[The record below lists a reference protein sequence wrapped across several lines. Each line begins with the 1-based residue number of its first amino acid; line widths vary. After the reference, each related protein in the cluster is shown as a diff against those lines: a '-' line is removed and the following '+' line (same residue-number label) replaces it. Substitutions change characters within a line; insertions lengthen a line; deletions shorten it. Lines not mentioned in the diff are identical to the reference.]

1 MFQNFVVIMFN
12 SWCIEYLYWYMMHM
26 KLTCPSCIF
35 SLPVD
40 VRDLQS
46 YISSL
51 CKFWMHSPVFPVF
64 TCLHISCQMDF
75 INFSQMKYGL
85 LHATALNFSPVI
97 FHCIPLSGLDYCG
110 IIKIYRA
117 NFHGLWVF
125 LLMRR
130 NVILWSAS
138 FQFQSEN

>member
-1 MFQNFVVIMFN
+1 M
-12 SWCIEYLYWYMMHM
+12 L
-26 KLTCPSCIF
+26 
-35 SLPVD
+35 
-40 VRDLQS
+40 
-46 YISSL
+46 
-51 CKFWMHSPVFPVF
+51 SPVFPVS

-85 LHATALNFSPVI
+85 LYATALNFSPVI

-117 NFHGLWVF
+117 NFRGLWVF

-130 NVILWSAS
+130 NMILWMR
-138 FQFQSEN
+138 QFSVSVGILLKSLKFVFVKDVYSWWRATLEYHEN